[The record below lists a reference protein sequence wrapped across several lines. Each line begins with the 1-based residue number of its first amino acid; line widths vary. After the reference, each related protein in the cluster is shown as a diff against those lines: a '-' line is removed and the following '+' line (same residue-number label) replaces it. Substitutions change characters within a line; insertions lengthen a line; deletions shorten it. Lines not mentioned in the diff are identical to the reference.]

1 MLVQRNRLYHGPH
14 DVLVLLGAYGIA
26 QDNILDGSYQDAYG
40 AGAGGRPGALVGS
53 NNVYQRNIFLN
64 AGESSDA
71 GTNCFT
77 KFEGTTNI
85 GRFNVFAY
93 GNQEGVATEAG
104 DWSPIAYDN
113 RLYNNTFYRMGAGA
127 WRVLWYDSGEKIGYN
142 KFVNNVVVDSRM
154 SPAKPSFNNDITIAV
169 KGFNGTD
176 LEGNEILSN
185 MFSPHGG
192 AAPVILVYEGPG
204 DIDLKTAESMFPR
217 HFKGNVWKRPIFVS
231 TNPRAL
237 RDFDL
242 KPESPGIDAG
252 AFVTTV
258 VGSGKSDRM
267 QVVDAKFFIDGFGLV
282 PGDVIR
288 LQGTST
294 TARIVGVE
302 HSTNTL
308 RLAEAV
314 SFTAGQG
321 VALNYS
327 GAAPDMGGREYASA
341 APAPAPAPAPGADP
355 GTGADAGAAPP
366 RRQPRPPTVSA
377 LEVVR

>member
-1 MLVQRNRLYHGPH
+1 M
-14 DVLVLLGAYGIA
+14 
-26 QDNILDGSYQDAYG
+26 
-40 AGAGGRPGALVGS
+40 
-53 NNVYQRNIFLN
+53 
-64 AGESSDA
+64 
-71 GTNCFT
+71 
-77 KFEGTTNI
+77 
-85 GRFNVFAY
+85 
-93 GNQEGVATEAG
+93 
-104 DWSPIAYDN
+104 
-113 RLYNNTFYRMGAGA
+113 
-127 WRVLWYDSGEKIGYN
+127 
-142 KFVNNVVVDSRM
+142 
-154 SPAKPSFNNDITIAV
+154 
-169 KGFNGTD
+169 KGFNGAD
-176 LEGNEILSN
+176 LEGNEILYN

-341 APAPAPAPAPGADP
+341 APAPAPLPLPVPIPVPVQMPVRLRRGDSRGRRRCRPWRSFAKTRFRVAAAEGSCLRSNLGGLSRNDCGAGP
-355 GTGADAGAAPP
+355 LRTSAAL
-366 RRQPRPPTVSA
+366 SES
-377 LEVVR
+377 LS